1 MQGRNGAFG
10 ENMNLRTLHRLIR
23 LPAILITRS
32 VCTWLLAI
40 VLGYVLPVVHT
51 PAQANNLLEY
61 KVKAAFIYNFIA
73 FTQWPE
79 GVANHTINLCIYGE
93 DPFGKEIDKL
103 QEKSVG
109 ARSIKVLRI
118 QNTGQLKQCQVI
130 FFSRSVDDN
139 LTGILSGLASAPI
152 LTLADNPNVISQGIA
167 INMNLIN
174 DKIVFE
180 INLGIAR
187 KNGLDISSKLL
198 QLAIKVHQ

>member
-1 MQGRNGAFG
+1 MQGRNGVFG
-10 ENMNLRTLHRLIR
+10 ENMHLRTLHRLIR
-23 LPAILITRS
+23 LPATLITRS
-32 VCTWLLAI
+32 VCTWLLALA
-40 VLGYVLPVVHT
+40 LGYGLPIVHT
-51 PAQANNLLEY
+51 PAQANNPLEY

-73 FTQWPE
+73 FTQWPD
-79 GVANHTINLCIYGE
+79 GVADHTINLCIYGE

-109 ARSIKVLRI
+109 ARSIKVLRM
-118 QNTGQLKQCQVI
+118 QNAGQLKQCQVI
-130 FFSRSVDDN
+130 FFSRSADDN
-139 LTGILSGLASAPI
+139 LTGILSGLASAPV

-167 INMNLIN
+167 INMNLVN

>member
-109 ARSIKVLRI
+109 ARSIKVLRM
-118 QNTGQLKQCQVI
+118 QDAGQLKQCQVI
-130 FFSRSVDDN
+130 FFSRSASDSPSD
-139 LTGILSGLASAPI
+139 ILSGLASAPI
-152 LTLADNPNVISQGIA
+152 LTLADNPNVMSQGIA
-167 INMNLIN
+167 INMNLVN

-198 QLAIKVHQ
+198 QLATKVHQ